1 MLRLSIALFLQAT
14 QQRMDAQQAARQAA
28 EGATQLAP
36 MSFSGMPMD
45 LARTCFSV
53 QCQTQ
58 EQQSLLHVLCLLSL
72 HTHAAVSQAACT
84 CTDDV
89 TACADEEGGMSL
101 TEQLSFEVIHRF
113 LRMTVQCIVG
123 SISSR
128 IYWLT
133 LLA

>member
-1 MLRLSIALFLQAT
+1 
-14 QQRMDAQQAARQAA
+14 MDAQQAARQAA

-45 LARTCFSV
+45 LAGTCFSV

-58 EQQSLLHVLCLLSL
+58 EQQQSLLHVLCLLSL
-72 HTHAAVSQAACT
+72 HTHAAVSQATYT

-89 TACADEEGGMSL
+89 TACADEERGMSL

-113 LRMTVQCIVG
+113 LRMTLQCIVG